1 MSTRFICIGLLVVVG
16 SMSISGCSQFASR
29 NTTPGPVMTP
39 EGVKF
44 RYYDPGAA
52 RVQLAG
58 NWPENNWARGDG
70 SVGEANVGLMT
81 RGGDGVWEIIV
92 SLEAG
97 RYMYLFWSND
107 TTWSL
112 DPGNPVEVRGGPRS
126 KASQLI
132 IFLNDGRLEIR

>member
-1 MSTRFICIGLLVVVG
+1 MLTRFICNALLVVVG
-16 SMSISGCSQFASR
+16 SMLTFGCSQFASR
-29 NTTPGPVMTP
+29 NTSPGPVMTP

-44 RYYDPGAA
+44 RYYDPGAS

-70 SVGEANVGLMT
+70 SVGEANIGLMT
-81 RGGDGVWEIIV
+81 RDSDGVWEIV
-92 SLEAG
+92 VPLEPG
-97 RYMYLFWSND
+97 RYLYLFWSND

-126 KASQLI
+126 TASQLI
-132 IFLNDGRLEIR
+132 IFLSDDKMEIR